1 MYTRT
6 IRGVLAGLVC
16 LLVIGGVGA
25 CKQGPEDST
34 LTASVKS
41 KLAADTRT
49 SATAVNV
56 TTNEGVVTLT
66 GTVNSAAE
74 KTQAETIAKG
84 VEGVKSVTNN
94 LTVQAP
100 VATAPAASN
109 NDAAIKSAVE
119 ANLTKASITGVT
131 VRVADGVVYLT
142 GKVPAASFQKA
153 VQAANEAKPTP
164 TRVQNDLQRA

>member
-25 CKQGPEDST
+25 CKSGPEDST
-34 LTASVKS
+34 LTASVKT
-41 KLAADTRT
+41 KLAADART
-49 SATAVNV
+49 SATGVDV
-56 TTNEGVVTLT
+56 TTKDGVVTLT
-66 GTVNSAAE
+66 GSVGSAAE
-74 KTQAETIAKG
+74 KAQAETIAKG

-100 VATAPAASN
+100 VATVPAASS
-109 NDAAIKSAVE
+109 NDAAIKSSVE
-119 ANLTKASITGVT
+119 ANLAKYSVTGVS

-142 GKVPAASFQKA
+142 GTVPAASFQKA
-153 VQAANEAKPTP
+153 LQAANEAKPTP
-164 TRVQNDLQRA
+164 ARVQNDLQRA